1 MTASFWI
8 NEPSVLLKN
17 EYIGQL
23 WPSQDL
29 SRAEK
34 YNAITRMI
42 LILTFLGYILK
53 KNKQIIYVGVIII
66 LSMVLLYKA
75 QNKENFKGFFS
86 DNSVYDFIK
95 DEYQQP
101 SIQNPMSNVLPGE
114 NSLRKPAPPSY
125 LPEVEENINEKTKEI
140 ISNNLDEP
148 KDKLFK
154 DLGENL
160 NFEHSMRSWYST
172 ANTQIP
178 NNQDEFAKFCYND
191 LATHKQSI
199 KELEEQCH

>member
-8 NEPSVLLKN
+8 NEPSILLKN
-17 EYIGQL
+17 KYIGQL

-34 YNAITRMI
+34 YNAMTRMI

-53 KNKQIIYVGVIII
+53 KNKQIIFVGIIII

-75 QNKENFKGFFS
+75 QDKENFTGFFS
-86 DNSVYDFIK
+86 DESIYDMIK

-101 SIQNPMSNVLPGE
+101 SVQNPMSNVLPGE
-114 NSLRKPAPPSY
+114 NPKRKPAPPSY
-125 LPEVEENINEKTKEI
+125 LPEVEKNINEKTKDM
-140 ISNNLDEP
+140 ISNNLDES

-172 ANTQIP
+172 ANTQTP

-191 LATHKQSI
+191 LATHKQTI
-199 KELEEQCH
+199 KESQ

>member
-8 NEPSVLLKN
+8 NEPSILLKN

-34 YNAITRMI
+34 YNAMTRMI
-42 LILTFLGYILK
+42 FILTFLGYILK
-53 KNKQIIYVGVIII
+53 KNKQIIFVGMIII
-66 LSMVLLYKA
+66 LSMIILYKS
-75 QNKENFKGFFS
+75 QGKENFTGFSS
-86 DNSVYDFIK
+86 DENIYDIIK

-101 SIQNPMSNVLPGE
+101 SIQNPMSNVILGE
-114 NSLRKPAPPSY
+114 NPIRKPAPPSY
-125 LPEVEENINEKTKEI
+125 LPEVEEEINEKTKDM
-140 ISNNLDEP
+140 ISINLDES

-172 ANTQIP
+172 ANTQTP
-178 NNQDEFAKFCYND
+178 NNQDEFAKFCYSD
-191 LATHKQSI
+191 LATHKDAITESN
-199 KELEEQCH
+199 K

>member
-8 NEPSVLLKN
+8 NEPSILLKN
-17 EYIGQL
+17 KYIGQL

-34 YNAITRMI
+34 YNAMTRMI
-42 LILTFLGYILK
+42 LIITFLGYILK
-53 KNKQIIYVGVIII
+53 KNKQIIFVGMIII

-75 QNKENFKGFFS
+75 QDKENFTGFFS
-86 DNSVYDFIK
+86 DESIYDMIK

-101 SIQNPMSNVLPGE
+101 SVQNPMSNVMLGE
-114 NSLRKPAPPSY
+114 NPRRKPAPPSY
-125 LPEVEENINEKTKEI
+125 LPEVEENINEKTKDM
-140 ISNNLDEP
+140 ISNNLDES

-172 ANTQIP
+172 ANTQTP
-178 NNQDEFAKFCYND
+178 NNQDEFARFCYND
-191 LATHKQSI
+191 LATHKQTI
-199 KELEEQCH
+199 KESQ

>member
-8 NEPSVLLKN
+8 NEPSILLKN

-34 YNAITRMI
+34 YNAMTRMI
-42 LILTFLGYILK
+42 LIITFLGYILK
-53 KNKQIIYVGVIII
+53 KNKQIIFVGMIII

-75 QNKENFKGFFS
+75 QNKENFTGFFS
-86 DNSVYDFIK
+86 DESIYDMIK

-101 SIQNPMSNVLPGE
+101 SVQNPMSNVLPGE
-114 NSLRKPAPPSY
+114 NPKRKPAPPSY
-125 LPEVEENINEKTKEI
+125 LPEVEENINEKTKDM
-140 ISNNLDEP
+140 ISNNLDES

-172 ANTQIP
+172 ANTQTP
-178 NNQDEFAKFCYND
+178 NNQDEFARFCYND
-191 LATHKQSI
+191 LATHKQTI
-199 KELEEQCH
+199 KETQ

>member
-8 NEPSVLLKN
+8 NEPSILLKN
-17 EYIGQL
+17 KYIGQL

-34 YNAITRMI
+34 YNAMTRMI

-53 KNKQIIYVGVIII
+53 KNKQIIFVGIIII

-75 QNKENFKGFFS
+75 QDKENFMGFFS
-86 DNSVYDFIK
+86 DESIYDMIK

-101 SIQNPMSNVLPGE
+101 SVQNPMSNVLPGE
-114 NSLRKPAPPSY
+114 NPKRKPAPPSY
-125 LPEVEENINEKTKEI
+125 LPEVEENINEKTKDM
-140 ISNNLDEP
+140 ISNNLDES

-172 ANTQIP
+172 ANTQTP

-191 LATHKQSI
+191 LATHKQTI
-199 KELEEQCH
+199 KESQ